1 MERHH
6 TGHSTTGRPG
16 ILLLYRVFMFFVTLA
31 VLYIQVTSRSM
42 RAFRYFTVW
51 NWIAI
56 IVYFFLASISS
67 IRWMLHSKI
76 QQGQKRGK
84 PSLLD
89 VVVTSMFHFIVPMT
103 LFIDVITWSIL
114 VPTLV
119 NHPDPERAAH
129 WKGVMFSTISYMQHG
144 GNAFIMFGET
154 MLNMIPN
161 SDMWSHG
168 VVALWNLS
176 FALWSF
182 YFFWS
187 TGENLYPFMDY
198 TKQSAYIS
206 FISLFAS
213 GIGCSFLVQKFLR
226 HKHAT
231 FLGSSSDVST
241 SVWKHD

>member
-1 MERHH
+1 MRCVERHH
-6 TGHSTTGRPG
+6 TGHSTTGRPV
-16 ILLLYRVFMFFVTLA
+16 ILLMYRIFMFTITSA
-31 VLYIQVTSRSM
+31 VLYIQVTTRSM

-56 IVYFFLASISS
+56 IVYFFLSSISS
-67 IRWMLHSKI
+67 IRWMTQPRRI
-76 QQGQKRGK
+76 QKGKK

-103 LFIDVITWSIL
+103 LFIDVVTWSIL
-114 VPTLV
+114 VPALV
-119 NHPDPERAAH
+119 KHPDPERAEH
-129 WKGVMFSTISYMQHG
+129 WKNVMFSSISYMQHG
-144 GNAFIMFGET
+144 GNAFIMFGEM
-154 MLNMIPN
+154 MLNTIPN

-168 VVALWNLS
+168 VVALWNLA

-187 TGENLYPFMDY
+187 TGESLYPFLDY

-206 FISLFAS
+206 FVSLFAS
-213 GIGCSFLVQKFLR
+213 GIGCSFLVQKFLK
-226 HKHAT
+226 HKHAN
-231 FLGSSSDVST
+231 FVGSSTVSP